1 MNLREFFGL
10 REATPF
16 SAQASYSVNTM
27 GQAQLGNQAGSR
39 DSLRKVEE
47 LLRQV
52 LVSETGGPPAAR
64 IINKFLVD
72 MAPYMDDR

>member
-1 MNLREFFGL
+1 MTLRALFGL

-27 GQAQLGNQAGSR
+27 GQARLGAQSGGV
-39 DSLRKVEE
+39 DSLRKVEG

-52 LVSETGGPPAAR
+52 LVAETGGPAAAR